1 MNGIRKW
8 TWAIAV
14 SALVAIAFPALA
26 GKPGQG
32 QPKSYSVEFLLP
44 PTALDGSP
52 NPSYATDVNGN
63 TKLNLP
69 VTVTVF
75 IKNEAPP
82 STAASNASSLQ
93 FTISGLVPVGVNCP
107 RAQCTVDTTTGTVYV
122 SNISQPIQAT
132 EIYPVTLTANSCVVI
147 GEATIRDVH
156 VYTGSSF
163 SGQEFTPFASDASFP
178 IQQVL
183 ATRTPFGFPTTAP
196 FPAIAVT
203 GITCGTAECG
213 LDVTVPNILGDAPGT
228 SVMRI
233 IRGPDASGSCSTAN
247 FDYFVTNNLW
257 SANVSDPLFRRLHA
271 SWSAPGISPV
281 FAYELTRA
289 SAAIGWQVGWL
300 PKPGT
305 ATTITAPV
313 CFPGLSAN
321 EPMSA
326 ADLPFPAF
334 VGVLSQDL
342 RSNANKIKVDTLG
355 GPLPT
360 VPPGGL
366 PIRIDGEWMLLTST
380 GSTSWDVTRLAS
392 QSGFHPTGATVA
404 TTPMPLLSGV
414 SSPYSNN
421 TPAQMCMVWQSTDTL
436 TAWFIDGNDGWILG
450 R

>member
-1 MNGIRKW
+1 MNSVRKW
-8 TWAIAV
+8 TWAIVA
-14 SALVAIAFPALA
+14 SALVVFTLPALA
-26 GKPGQG
+26 AQS
-32 QPKSYSVEFLLP
+32 KSYSVEFLLP
-44 PTALDGSP
+44 PQALDGSP
-52 NPSYATDVNGN
+52 NPSYATDADGN

-69 VTVTVF
+69 VTVTVYF
-75 IKNEAPP
+75 KNEAPP
-82 STAASNASSLQ
+82 SQASSNASSLK

-122 SNISQPIQAT
+122 SNISQPIQAQQV
-132 EIYPVTLTANSCVVI
+132 YPVTLTANSCVVL

-163 SGQEFTPFASDASFP
+163 TGQEFVASAGDASFP

-183 ATRTPFGFPTTAP
+183 ATRTPFTFPTTKP
-196 FPAIAVT
+196 FPTIAAAAIS
-203 GITCGTAECG
+203 CGTAECG

-233 IRGPDASGSCSTAN
+233 VRGPDANASCSTTN
-247 FDYFVTNNLW
+247 DFDYFVTNNLW
-257 SANVSDPLFRRLHA
+257 SANQSDPLFRKLHA

-281 FAYELTRA
+281 FAYKLTRA

-313 CFPGLSAN
+313 CFGGLSAN
-321 EPMSA
+321 EPMNA

-342 RSNANKIKVDTLG
+342 KANANKMKVDTLG
-355 GPLPT
+355 GPLPAI
-360 VPPGGL
+360 PSGGL
-366 PIRIDGEWMLLTST
+366 PIRIDNEWMLLTSASLT
-380 GSTSWDVTRLAS
+380 ANWTVTRLSS
-392 QSGFHPTGATVA
+392 QSVLHVAGATLA
-404 TTPMPLLSGV
+404 TTPMQLLSGV

-436 TAWFIDGNDGWILG
+436 SAWFIDGSDGWILG